1 MRMRNATKTLQVR
14 EYGTGE
20 MHASNGTFACAKACA
35 AYFGRCPQTQSHQGF
50 ARLMK
55 RREINRE
62 RDRACAGQAQ
72 R

>member
-1 MRMRNATKTLQVR
+1 MLDAAKTLQVR

-35 AYFGRCPQTQSHQGF
+35 VHFGRYPETQSHQGF
-50 ARLMK
+50 ARSMK
-55 RREINRE
+55 HREVNRE

>member
-1 MRMRNATKTLQVR
+1 MRNATKTLQVR

-20 MHASNGTFACAKACA
+20 MHA